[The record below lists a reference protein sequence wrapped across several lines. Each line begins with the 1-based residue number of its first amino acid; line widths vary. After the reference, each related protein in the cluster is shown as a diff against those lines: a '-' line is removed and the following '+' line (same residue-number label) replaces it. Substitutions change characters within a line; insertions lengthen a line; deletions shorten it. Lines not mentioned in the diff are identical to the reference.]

1 MTPKFDNLA
10 SLLMEGESPEERVDR
25 IKDMESRGYGK
36 SKRIPMPGSGQ
47 TRSRV
52 PDIDDD
58 MKEPIKKSLR
68 LEPKYADP
76 KELERRSREDKDGY
90 YYTKA
95 FRDMLEPRTFRQV
108 KNERELERKD
118 AAADRQRARR
128 PAYLARK
135 KDEAE
140 RYLKSQE
147 YKDIMRAREERIR
160 NLYLPT
166 RDDDAIPGSR
176 GEFAAVKQFVKE
188 VQRLEHVDQDKR
200 L

>member
-10 SLLMEGESPEERVDR
+10 SLLMEGESPEERADR

-36 SKRIPMPGSGQ
+36 SKRIPMPGSGR

-76 KELERRSREDKDGY
+76 KELSRDREDDY
-90 YYTKA
+90 YYTKT

-108 KNERELERKD
+108 KNERELERKEAVAD
-118 AAADRQRARR
+118 RRAAAQRARR
-128 PAYLARK
+128 PVYRVRNVKEIEDYNWDLERK
-135 KDEAE
+135 RRFGAH
-140 RYLKSQE
+140 
-147 YKDIMRAREERIR
+147 
-160 NLYLPT
+160 T
-166 RDDDAIPGSR
+166 RR
-176 GEFAAVKQFVKE
+176 QVKQFDKE
-188 VQRLEHVDQDKR
+188 IQRLEHVDQDKR